1 MIMSR
6 KQKPGWYDLQ
16 KQRHYERMA
25 RLQYGPEI
33 VNESVRRWNSY
44 PLAEQQAILWEGGQ
58 IYTDLAAAVAA
69 GQPAQAAEVQAILER
84 WRAHL
89 RHFYEPTLDILR
101 GLGELYRSDPDFTAF
116 FQQFHADLPEYLHEA
131 ITQYV
136 DDLETTELERLL
148 AEDDLNA
155 RRSRLS

>member
-1 MIMSR
+1 MSR
-6 KQKPGWYDLQ
+6 KQNPGFYSPQ
-16 KQRHYERMA
+16 KQKHYERMA

-44 PLAEQQAILWEGGQ
+44 TRAERQEILQRGGRN
-58 IYTDLAAAVAA
+58 YTDLAEAIAA
-69 GQPAQAAEVQAILER
+69 GKPAQSAEVQAILAR
-84 WRAHL
+84 WHEHL

-101 GLGELYRSDPDFTAF
+101 GLGELYRSDPNFMAF
-116 FQQFHADLPEYLHEA
+116 FQQFHTDLPEYLHEA

-136 DDLETTELERLL
+136 DDLETVELERLL
-148 AEDDLNA
+148 AEDDLSA